1 MTENNELW
9 TPARRIENA
18 FRRSLLVIADKIIAS
33 ITGLINTSDIRN
45 VLEKLTHSS
54 EFRRFTEL
62 TLTIGVKLTV
72 LKFI

>member
-18 FRRSLLVIADKIIAS
+18 FRRGLLVIADKIIAS
-33 ITGLINTSDIRN
+33 ITGLTNTSDIRN